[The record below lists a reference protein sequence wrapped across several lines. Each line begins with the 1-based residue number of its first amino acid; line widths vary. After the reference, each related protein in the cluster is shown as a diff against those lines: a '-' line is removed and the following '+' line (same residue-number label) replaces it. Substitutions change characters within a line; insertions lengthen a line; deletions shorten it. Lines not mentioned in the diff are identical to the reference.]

1 MTLWTGLTTAAP
13 VTLTGSADGNA
24 YAVNGYQRG
33 VSVIGGTTAY
43 PIGLTAPSAVSAAS
57 FFGATARIYVT
68 NLVLTDGGE
77 NYHAAPG
84 VGVTGVAAAR
94 ARMIGDAVGS
104 LTFTTSATTHQQA
117 PEVDISGGQATN
129 ATVAGTLQGGVALVT
144 VQGGAATHSGFATVT
159 FTPAANVTA
168 VRAAQAKVNFRRINS
183 SATSGPLSAVV
194 IEDPGV
200 YTWGNAALTGPA
212 LTATAPGGVV
222 LTPVLSAGFSA
233 LTIVNGGSRYVTPP
247 AVIFSTTSGDPGSGA
262 AAVAVLNGKSSVD
275 KVELLSPG
283 SGYAGNVTIELT
295 SRQATGVAE
304 VQRNLT
310 GKYLTGWRFV
320 DAYGMPGDLCPLK
333 VVDCAAGANAIRWN
347 FTGFSMAD
355 GSPNRVAKIELWRTT
370 SDQAITLYRAASL
383 TAAEVTALVGNTYDD
398 DLPDFMLADPERL
411 GYAEL
416 PILTPQG
423 LPNAF
428 RFGVP
433 PTNMSV
439 VTLFNDRAWYAVDRT
454 GAEPNTIYFSGTQ
467 EYESVPKENQI
478 ILENTG
484 RDTDAITGLM
494 PLGGSLYIGQRRT
507 LTRLTTGDEP
517 LLEAAASPVA
527 QRGLLNDRCWDQ
539 WDGVAYLVDRH
550 GLYQFSGGQAD
561 PISDPIAPLW
571 SQIDFSKQ
579 AFFFVRVNAPEQVVR
594 LYFAPTGSASAY
606 PTSAA
611 CYSLITKAWW
621 IEEYAVPL
629 TCGVRLDNGEHA
641 GTDQK
646 LVRVSEGLTDL
657 GASVPYVLR
666 TGNYPIANDPKR
678 SVRLLYTPTSTSH
691 PLKARVYYN
700 GSTAPRPNAITSDRG
715 TGFVTVGGS
724 TDATLD
730 LASARSPL
738 GPATGHAEAMMAGR
752 IDDRSAGGDRHLAVE
767 LAGTQSDSPM
777 VIHRMDVE
785 GAG

>member
-13 VTLTGSADGNA
+13 VTLTGSADGTA

-33 VSVIGGTTAY
+33 IAVIGGTTAF
-43 PIGLTAPSAVSAAS
+43 PIGLTAPAAVSAVSNDAVPRL
-57 FFGATARIYVT
+57 GYV
-68 NLVLTDGGE
+68 NRLILSEAGN
-77 NYHAAPG
+77 NYHEAPG
-84 VGVTGVAAAR
+84 VSISGVSGAR
-94 ARMIGDAVGS
+94 ATLIGDGVGS
-104 LTFTTSATTHQQA
+104 LSFTTSATTHQQS
-117 PEVDISGGQATN
+117 PEVDISGGQASN
-129 ATVAGTLQGGVALVT
+129 ATVAGTLQGGVAFVA
-144 VQGGAATHSGFATVT
+144 VAGGAATHAGFATVT

-168 VRAAQAKVNFRRINS
+168 VRGAQAKVNFRRIGS
-183 SATSGPLSAVV
+183 TATSGPLSAVV

-200 YTWGNAALTGPA
+200 YAWANDALTGPPV
-212 LTATAPGGVV
+212 TATAPGGVV

-233 LTIVNGGSRYVTPP
+233 LTVVDGGSKYVTPP
-247 AVIFSTTSGDPGSGA
+247 VVEFSAPTGGGA
-262 AAVAVLNGKSSVD
+262 AAVVALNGKTSVD
-275 KVELLSPG
+275 KVEILSPG
-283 SGYAGNVTIELT
+283 SGYTGNVEITLS

-304 VQRNLT
+304 AVRNLT
-310 GKYLTGWRFV
+310 GKYLVGWRFV
-320 DAYGMPGDLCPLK
+320 DAYDMPGDLCPLQ
-333 VVDCAAGANAIRWN
+333 VVDCGAGASRIRWN
-347 FTGFSMAD
+347 FTNLSLAD

-370 SDQAITLYRAASL
+370 SDQAITLYRTASL
-383 TAAEVTALVGNTYDD
+383 TPAQVAALPSDLYSDE
-398 DLPDFMLADPERL
+398 LPDFLLADPERQ

-433 PTNMSV
+433 PANMSV

-454 GAEPNTIYFSGTQ
+454 GAEPNTIYFSGVQ
-467 EYESVPKENQI
+467 AYESVPKENQI

-507 LTRLTTGDEP
+507 LTRLTTGAEP
-517 LLEAAASPVA
+517 LLEAAAAPVA

-539 WDGVAYLVDRH
+539 WDGIAYLVDRH
-550 GLYQFSGGQAD
+550 GLYQFSGGAAE

-579 AFFFVRVNAPEQVVR
+579 AFFFVRVHASEQVVR
-594 LYFAPTGSASAY
+594 FYYAPTGSSSAY

-611 CYSLITKAWW
+611 CYSLLTKAWW
-621 IEEYAVPL
+621 LEEYAIPV
-629 TCGVRLDNGEHA
+629 TCGVRLDAGEHA
-641 GTDQK
+641 GTADA
-646 LVRVSEGLTDL
+646 LVRVGEGLTDV
-657 GASVPYVLR
+657 GSNIPYVLR
-666 TGNYPIANDPKR
+666 TGNYPLANEPKR
-678 SVRLLYTPTSTSH
+678 SIRLLYAPTATSH
-691 PLKARVYYN
+691 PLSARVYFN
-700 GSTAPRPNAITSDRG
+700 GSTAPRPNAIASDRG

-730 LASARSPL
+730 LSSARSPL

-752 IDDRSAGGDRHLAVE
+752 VDDRSAGADRHLAVE
-767 LAGTQSDSPM
+767 LAGTQSSSPL
-777 VIHRMDVE
+777 VIHRMEVE